1 MFSSR
6 KPRPWFVVILKPH
19 KIDVVLRV
27 RLRDLNA
34 EQVSAGEVSADLIS
48 AETSFRV
55 EQAGFGW
62 GFSYTRP
69 IRVESERGVIP
80 IRDHVMIVKLAAL
93 AAALLLAIRRFGS

>member
-1 MFSSR
+1 MFAFH
-6 KPRPWFVVILKPH
+6 KPRLWFVVICMPH
-19 KIDVVLRV
+19 RIDGVLRI

-34 EQVSAGEVSADLIS
+34 EPVSAEEVSADLIW
-48 AETSFRV
+48 AETSVRV
-55 EQAGFGW
+55 GQAGVGW

-69 IRVESERGVIP
+69 IRVESESGVIP